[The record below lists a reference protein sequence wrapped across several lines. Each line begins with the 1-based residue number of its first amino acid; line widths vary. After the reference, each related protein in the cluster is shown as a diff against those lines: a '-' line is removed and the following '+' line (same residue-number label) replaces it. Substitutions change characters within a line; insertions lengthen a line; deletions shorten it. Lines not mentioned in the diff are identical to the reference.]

1 MILTLCTACAAPL
14 PDEPSDAVQCAECA
28 TRYCSERCERYDRRR
43 GGHGKICGAIASG
56 GGAEQYNADKKYAE
70 AVAEAVEECTD
81 DTEGQTCYICLE
93 GDSEE
98 GLVRMCACRGGA
110 GFAHVSCLA
119 RQAKIL
125 VAEAEER
132 DLDDDAFEA
141 RWVRWYTCRLCEQQ
155 YHGVMRCA
163 LSWACWKTYVGRPE
177 ADDTRSLAINQ
188 LGNGLDD
195 AKHYADALCV
205 READLAMMR
214 RLGASEEDMLV
225 VQGNIANSY
234 HMLGR
239 EEEALQMRRDVYS
252 GWLELFGEEHED
264 TLREASNYAATLKD
278 LRRFEEAK
286 EVLRKMIPVARRVL
300 GASHINTL
308 RVRWIYAQTLYKDD
322 AVTLDDL
329 REAVST
335 LEEIEPTAQ
344 RVLGPTNP
352 TTAGIEESLQDAR
365 VVENARVRSA
375 AADALMGDGAKL
387 IVLYPPP
394 TPSRKLRLNRHY
406 APAHQDLV
414 LLATIE

>member
-14 PDEPSDAVQCAECA
+14 PDEPDDAVRCAACA
-28 TRYCSERCERYDRRR
+28 TRYCSERCERYGRRR
-43 GGHGKICGAIASG
+43 GGHGKICDEIASG
-56 GGAEQYNADKKYAE
+56 GGAEQYHADKKYDE
-70 AVAEAVEECTD
+70 AVADAVEECEE
-81 DTEGQTCYICLE
+81 DTEGQKCYICLE
-93 GDSEE
+93 DGSEE

-163 LSWACWKTYVGRPE
+163 LGWACWKTYVARPE

-239 EEEALQMRRDVYS
+239 DEEALQMRRDVYS
-252 GWLELFGEEHED
+252 GWLELFGEEHRD
-264 TLREASNYAATLKD
+264 TLKD
-278 LRRFEEAK
+278 AFNYAVSLVGLRRFEEAK
-286 EVLRKMIPVARRVL
+286 SLLRKTIPVARRVI
-300 GASHINTL
+300 GDGHILTL
-308 RVRWIYAQTLYKDD
+308 KMRKVYAKALYMD
-322 AVTLDDL
+322 TSGTPDDL
-329 REAVST
+329 REAVAK
-335 LEEIEPTAQ
+335 LEDTARTARRVFGGAHPLTSAIEDEL
-344 RVLGPTNP
+344 R
-352 TTAGIEESLQDAR
+352 DAR
-365 VVENARVRSA
+365 AVLHAREPSPGSA
-375 AADALMGDGAKL
+375 
-387 IVLYPPP
+387 
-394 TPSRKLRLNRHY
+394 PSS
-406 APAHQDLV
+406 
-414 LLATIE
+414 

>member
-225 VQGNIANSY
+225 VQGNISNSY

-239 EEEALQMRRDVYS
+239 LEEALQMRRDVYS

-264 TLREASNYAATLKD
+264 TLREASNYAAALGK

-286 EVLRKMIPVARRVL
+286 SLLRRTLPVARRVL
-300 GASHINTL
+300 GENHVEALKL
-308 RVRWIYAQTLYKDD
+308 RWTYAETLYKDGG
-322 AVTLDDL
+322 ATIDDL
-329 REAVST
+329 REAVTTFEDMERTSR
-335 LEEIEPTAQ
+335 
-344 RVLGPTNP
+344 RVLGGAHPI
-352 TTAGIEESLQDAR
+352 TTGIEKDLQIAR
-365 VVENARVRSA
+365 AALRAREPSPGSA
-375 AADALMGDGAKL
+375 
-387 IVLYPPP
+387 
-394 TPSRKLRLNRHY
+394 SSS
-406 APAHQDLV
+406 
-414 LLATIE
+414 